1 MSFIPPSASVSD
13 NVATSGVPGTSRY
26 NTLVISDLHLGEDL
40 SPVATEASRLHVDI
54 VERQL
59 IAFVRHYTRRR
70 EGGLP
75 WRLVVNGDLIDFL
88 SVSIGPEHPEFAR
101 LAQGA
106 TPDELTHGLH
116 RTPEVAALAVAAV
129 AERHA
134 EVFRALARFLARGN
148 RIEIICGNHDAE
160 LCWPEAQEAFRA
172 AVAGAWRG
180 EAGAP
185 GGQELA
191 AESIR
196 FHPWF
201 FWEPG
206 SLWIEHGHQ
215 YDENCS
221 FENQLD
227 PRRPGGAEISVN
239 VDSAGIRYVANRVH
253 GTDAHNNEA
262 WSLLGYLRF
271 GAGLGFRGC
280 LRLMRA
286 YIRLNVALISAWKQ
300 NRATQ
305 AARDE
310 QRARHLDRLGELA
323 SGWSIERETLMKV
336 NELHRPPVTGHLRR
350 VASVMMLDKV
360 FFYAIGATIA
370 LAALSLGLP
379 YSGAIAILAMA
390 AALFAGHWHAKDRSV
405 DAGAA
410 LELAGTRVLDRVD
423 ARYVIFGHT
432 HEPVARPVG
441 GEGKTYFNLG
451 TWLPSGRPGML
462 RAFTHLVVRH
472 RESGPVAELCQWRDG
487 QSRAFT
493 PGWRPAVLGSKTV
506 PQLAGSGG
514 AAEPVTLTARA
525 SRAR

>member
-1 MSFIPPSASVSD
+1 MSFNSLPPPVASSAD
-13 NVATSGVPGTSRY
+13 ESGLQLDTRF

-59 IAFVRHYTRRR
+59 CAFLRHYTRRR
-70 EGGLP
+70 DGGLP
-75 WRLVVNGDLIDFL
+75 WRLVINGDLIDFL
-88 SVSIGPEHPEFAR
+88 SVSIGPEHPEFAGH
-101 LAQGA
+101 ADGV
-106 TPDELTHGLH
+106 TPDELVHGLH
-116 RTPEVAALAVAAV
+116 RTPRVAALAVAEV
-129 AERHA
+129 AMRHPD
-134 EVFRALARFLARGN
+134 VFRALARFLARGN
-148 RIEIICGNHDAE
+148 RVEIICGNHDAE
-160 LCWPEAQEAFRA
+160 LCWREAQEAFRA
-172 AVAGAWRG
+172 QVAAAWRG
-180 EAGAP
+180 EPGTPSGA
-185 GGQELA
+185 ELA
-191 AESIR
+191 ATIR

-201 FWEPG
+201 YWEPG
-206 SLWIEHGHQ
+206 ALWIEHGHQ

-227 PRRPGGAEISVN
+227 PRRPGGKEISVN
-239 VDSAGIRYVANRVH
+239 VDSAGIRYVSNRVQ
-253 GTDAHNNEA
+253 GTDPHNHEA

-280 LRLMRA
+280 LQLARA
-286 YIRLNVALISAWKQ
+286 YIRFNVALISAWKQ

-323 SGWSIERETLMKV
+323 SSWSIERETLMKV

-350 VASVMMLDKV
+350 LASVMMLDKV
-360 FFYAIGATIA
+360 FFYAIGAIIA
-370 LAALSLGLP
+370 LAALTLGLP
-379 YSGAIAILAMA
+379 YSGGIAVLALA
-390 AALFAGHWHAKDRSV
+390 AALVAGRWHARDRSV
-405 DAGAA
+405 DAAAA
-410 LELAGTRVLDRVD
+410 LELAGTRVLDRID

-441 GEGKTYFNLG
+441 AEGKTYFNLG

-493 PGWRPAVLGSKTV
+493 PGWRPAA
-506 PQLAGSGG
+506 LAGAKVPELVG
-514 AAEPVTLTARA
+514 ASEPVTLTARA

>member
-1 MSFIPPSASVSD
+1 MTRF
-13 NVATSGVPGTSRY
+13 

-40 SPVATEASRLHVDI
+40 SPVATEAARLHVDI

-59 IAFVRHYTRRR
+59 SAFLRHYTRRR

-88 SVSIGPEHPEFAR
+88 SISIGPEHPEFAR
-101 LAQGA
+101 LAESA
-106 TPDELTHGLH
+106 TPDELVHGLH
-116 RTPEVAALAVAAV
+116 RTPATAAHAVALV

-160 LCWPEAQEAFRA
+160 LCWEEPQQAFRA
-172 AVAGAWRG
+172 AVAAAWRG
-180 EAGAP
+180 EPGAP
-185 GGQELA
+185 TGDQLA
-191 AESIR
+191 ASIR

-201 FWEPG
+201 YWEPG

-227 PRRPGGAEISVN
+227 PRRPGGNEISVN
-239 VDSAGIRYVANRVH
+239 VDSAAIRYVSNRVH
-253 GTDAHNNEA
+253 GTDPHNHEA

-280 LRLMRA
+280 LRLARA
-286 YIRLNVALISAWKQ
+286 YIRFNVALLSAWKQ

-305 AARDE
+305 AARDQ
-310 QRARHLDRLGELA
+310 QRARHLERLGELA
-323 SGWSIERETLMKV
+323 SSWSIGSDTLASV

-350 VASVMMLDKV
+350 LASVMMLDKV
-360 FFYAIGATIA
+360 FFYGIGIAIA

-379 YSGAIAILAMA
+379 YSGAIAVLALA
-390 AALFAGHWHAKDRSV
+390 AALVAGRWHARDRNV

-410 LELAGTRVLDRVD
+410 LELAGTRLMERVD

-441 GEGKTYFNLG
+441 AAGKTYFNLG

-493 PGWRPAVLGSKTV
+493 PGWRPAALAGQQA
-506 PQLAGSGG
+506 PQLVG

-525 SRAR
+525 AKAR

>member
-1 MSFIPPSASVSD
+1 MSFTHPPSAVSRTAP
-13 NVATSGVPGTSRY
+13 NSGVPGTSRF

-59 IAFVRHYTRRR
+59 VAFLRHYTRRR

-88 SVSIGPEHPEFAR
+88 SVSIGPEHPEFSNVADN
-101 LAQGA
+101 A
-106 TPDELTHGLH
+106 TPDELVHGLH
-116 RTPEVAALAVAAV
+116 RTPRVAALVVSAV

-134 EVFRALARFLARGN
+134 EFFRALARFLARGN
-148 RIEIICGNHDAE
+148 RVEIICGNHDAE
-160 LCWPEAQEAFRA
+160 LCWSQAQEAFRT
-172 AVAGAWRG
+172 AVASAWRG
-180 EAGAP
+180 EP
-185 GGQELA
+185 GTPSGQELA
-191 AESIR
+191 ATIG

-227 PRRPGGAEISVN
+227 PRRPGGQEISVN
-239 VDSAGIRYVANRVH
+239 VDSAGIRYVSNRVE
-253 GTDAHNNEA
+253 GTDPHNHEA

-286 YIRLNVALISAWKQ
+286 YIRLNVALISAWKR

-310 QRARHLDRLGELA
+310 QRTRHLERLGALA
-323 SGWSIERETLMKV
+323 SSWTIGRDTLESV
-336 NELHRPPVTGHLRR
+336 NQLHRPPVTGHLRR

-360 FFYAIGATIA
+360 FFYAIGALVAVAA
-370 LAALSLGLP
+370 LALGLP
-379 YSGAIAILAMA
+379 YSGGIAVLAMA
-390 AALFAGHWHAKDRSV
+390 AALFAGRWHAKDRNV
-405 DAGAA
+405 DAAAA

-432 HEPVARPVG
+432 HEPVARAVG

-493 PGWRPAVLGSKTV
+493 PGWRPATLGGKSV
-506 PQLAGSGG
+506 PQLSGG
-514 AAEPVTLTARA
+514 AEPVTLTARA

>member
-1 MSFIPPSASVSD
+1 MSFIPPPSSVSHT
-13 NVATSGVPGTSRY
+13 APASGVPGTSAF

-40 SPVATEASRLHVDI
+40 SPVATEAARLHVDI

-59 IAFVRHYTRRR
+59 CAFLRHYTRRR

-88 SVSIGPEHPEFAR
+88 SVSIGPEHPSFAS

-106 TPDELTHGLH
+106 TPDEMFHGLH
-116 RTPEVAALAVAAV
+116 RTPRVAALAVSMV
-129 AERHA
+129 ADRHP

-148 RIEIICGNHDAE
+148 RVEIICGNHDAE

-172 AVAGAWRG
+172 SVAGAWRAEQPGAASG
-180 EAGAP
+180 E
-185 GGQELA
+185 ELA
-191 AESIR
+191 ASIR

-201 FWEPG
+201 YWEPG

-227 PRRPGGAEISVN
+227 PRRPGGQEISVN
-239 VDSAGIRYVANRVH
+239 VDSAGIRYVSNRVH
-253 GTDAHNNEA
+253 GTDPHNHEA

-280 LRLMRA
+280 LRLARA
-286 YIRLNVALISAWKQ
+286 YIRFNVALISAWKQ

-310 QRARHLDRLGELA
+310 QRARHLERLGELA
-323 SGWSIERETLMKV
+323 SAWSIDRGTLLSV
-336 NELHRPPVTGHLRR
+336 NQLHRPPVTGHLRR
-350 VASVMMLDKV
+350 LASVMMLDKV
-360 FFYAIGATIA
+360 FFYGIGAAIA

-379 YSGAIAILAMA
+379 YSGGIAILALA
-390 AALFAGHWHAKDRSV
+390 AALVAGRWHARDRSV
-405 DAGAA
+405 DAAAA

-432 HEPVARPVG
+432 HEPVARTVG
-441 GEGKTYFNLG
+441 AEGKTYFNLG

-462 RAFTHLVVRH
+462 RAFTHLVVRQ

-493 PGWRPAVLGSKTV
+493 PGWRPAALGGKSV
-506 PQLAGSGG
+506 PQLVGG
-514 AAEPVTLTARA
+514 AEPVTLTARA